1 MTPELYHFDD
11 AGLNNVWLANGYTLR
26 DTPYGSAVAIED
38 IEGLTRVIC
47 QALVRKPG
55 RLVGSE
61 FRYLRLHLRL
71 SQKSLAKLFGNTEQ
85 SVANWEKRG
94 RVPLWADKHI
104 RLLWEAAQNGQ
115 ETVKRVV
122 DRINE
127 VERLVHQ
134 RIILTETRTGWR
146 SRVEPTNLRRD
157 AERRTRRVHAGREPQ
172 EA

>member
-1 MTPELYHFDD
+1 MKPALYRFDD
-11 AGLNNVWLANGYTLR
+11 AGLKNVWLANGYTIKR
-26 DTPYGSAVAIED
+26 TAYGDAVAIED
-38 IEGLTRVIC
+38 IEGLTRVVC
-47 QALVRKPG
+47 RALARKLG
-55 RLVGSE
+55 RLDGAE

-104 RLLWEAAQNGQ
+104 RLLWEAAQDGD

-127 VERLVHQ
+127 VERLVNQ
-134 RIILTETRTGWR
+134 RIVVEETRRGWR
-146 SRVEPTNLRRD
+146 SRTELAT
-157 AERRTRRVHAGREPQ
+157 A
-172 EA
+172 

>member
-1 MTPELYHFDD
+1 MKPILHRFDD
-11 AGLNNVWLANGYTLR
+11 AGLRNVWLANGYTIKR
-26 DTPYGSAVAIED
+26 TAYGNAVAVED
-38 IEGLTRVIC
+38 VEGLTRVVC
-47 QALVRKPG
+47 RALARKLG
-55 RLVGSE
+55 RLDGAE

-104 RLLWEAAQNGQ
+104 RLLWEAAQDGD

-127 VERLVHQ
+127 VERLVNQ
-134 RIILTETRTGWR
+134 RIVVEETRRGWR
-146 SRVEPTNLRRD
+146 SRTEAID
-157 AERRTRRVHAGREPQ
+157 A
-172 EA
+172 